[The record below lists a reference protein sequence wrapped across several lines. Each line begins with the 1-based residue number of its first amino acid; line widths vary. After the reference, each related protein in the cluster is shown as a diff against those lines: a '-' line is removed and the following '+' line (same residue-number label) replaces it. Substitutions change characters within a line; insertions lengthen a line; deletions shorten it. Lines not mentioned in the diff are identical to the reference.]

1 MSDGQKPASSKD
13 NCNTDNKKSKAN
25 FMNQKNKNEVRM
37 MENLTSKGKTGN

>member
-1 MSDGQKPASSKD
+1 MVRNPLLLKIIVIQI
-13 NCNTDNKKSKAN
+13 TKKSKAN